1 MSGVMV
7 KSSKIEEGACVA
19 KHGSE
24 LSKLYMGVKLDL
36 ELDVVRS
43 NRNPDSQMELSTQLK
58 YILPRDCMNTLMSMS
73 NCKNSQPPCLQKLN
87 FGWHACHFR

>member
-7 KSSKIEEGACVA
+7 KSSKIEEGACLV

-36 ELDVVRS
+36 AVELDVARS
-43 NRNPDSQMELSTQLK
+43 NTNPNSQMELSTQLK
-58 YILPRDCMNTLMSMS
+58 
-73 NCKNSQPPCLQKLN
+73 
-87 FGWHACHFR
+87 